1 MGYTPRENTG
11 SLFKNDKKTNE
22 KQPDYQGTMLIG
34 GKEMRLAGWMK
45 KSANGSSFMSLQLS
59 EKTAGGNGAQAAQTA
74 PAKPTPPPATNVD
87 TGWDDMPF

>member
-11 SLFKNDKKTNE
+11 TLFKNDKKTSD

-45 KSANGSSFMSLQLS
+45 KSANGTSFMSLQLS
-59 EKTAGGNGAQAAQTA
+59 EKVAPTTEGAQAKPQPAA
-74 PAKPTPPPATNVD
+74 PAPTNN
-87 TGWDDMPF
+87 GNWDDMPF